1 MSVAAFHYRLPWPAR
16 GVHPGAHPGTQ
27 RGGGLEFRGHATLL
41 AAPDPRRF
49 DVAASLRDPFGQIM
63 VRVYGQ
69 RSAVP
74 VRMLADVSA
83 SMGFEGHCR
92 KLDLLADFTESLAWS
107 AYRNGDPFAFT
118 GCDSDIRRE
127 LVQPL
132 TRSKT
137 AGAAMAAR
145 LRRLE
150 PAGRSAHGLL
160 QAAAQMPAARALIFV
175 VSDFHFPLDV
185 LRALLT
191 KLATHAVVP
200 VVLWDGAEA
209 LAPRFGIARLSDPET
224 GARRTLL
231 LRPALAERLQDVMA
245 QRARDLIEC
254 CSSFGFQPLFLE
266 NRFDADAV
274 TRHFYG

>member
-1 MSVAAFHYRLPWPAR
+1 MNVEAFHYRIPWPAR
-16 GVHPGAHPGTQ
+16 GAQPGAHPGTQ

-49 DVAASLRDPFGQIM
+49 DVAATLRDPFGQIM

-69 RSAVP
+69 RSAIP
-74 VRMLADVSA
+74 VRVLADVSA

-92 KLDLLADFTESLAWS
+92 KMDLLGDFTESLAWS
-107 AYRNGDPFAFT
+107 AYRSGDLFAFT
-118 GCDSDIRRE
+118 GCDSDIRPE

-132 TRSKT
+132 TRAKT
-137 AGAAMAAR
+137 AGIVIAAN
-145 LRRLE
+145 LRKLE
-150 PAGRSAHGLL
+150 PAGRNALGLL
-160 QAAAQMPAARALIFV
+160 KAAEQMPAARALVFL
-175 VSDFHFPLDV
+175 VSDFHFSL
-185 LRALLT
+185 ALLREL
-191 KLATHAVVP
+191 LANLAMHAVVP

-209 LAPRFGIARLSDPET
+209 LAPQFGVARVIDPET

-231 LRPALAERLQDVMA
+231 LRPSLAERLRKAIARRA
-245 QRARDLIEC
+245 QLLTDC
-254 CSSFGFQPLFLE
+254 CSSFGLKPLFLE